1 MSEKKYF
8 ALISGKPI
16 GKAPQEKIIP
26 QESFSELLTGKEV
39 VEKVQQ
45 DALDYRKSVMSECE
59 KLKEAAQKEGFEH
72 GYDNWVAQ
80 ISNIE
85 KEILHVHDEMMK
97 LVMPIALKAAK
108 KIVAAELQT
117 AQDAIINIVKT
128 TLKSV
133 AQHKKIAI
141 YVNRKDFD
149 ILEKNKAQ
157 IKQIFEQ
164 LESLS
169 IREREDI
176 EEGGCV
182 IETEAGIINAQLKD
196 RWISLEAAFESL
208 GSQLLKGIER

>member
-1 MSEKKYF
+1 VSEKKYF
-8 ALISGKPI
+8 TLISGKPL

-39 VEKVQQ
+39 LEKVQE
-45 DALDYRKSVMSECE
+45 DALQYRQRVMSECE
-59 KLKEAAQKEGFEH
+59 KLKEVAQKEGFEQ
-72 GYDNWVAQ
+72 GYSNWVQ
-80 ISNIE
+80 QVSYLE
-85 KEILHVHDEMMK
+85 KEILRVHDEMMK

-117 AQDAIINIVKT
+117 TQDAIVNIVKT

-141 YVNRKDFD
+141 YVNKKDFE
-149 ILEKNKAQ
+149 ILEKNKSQ
-157 IKQIFEQ
+157 IRQLFEQ

-176 EEGGCV
+176 DEGGCV
-182 IETEAGIINAQLKD
+182 IETESGIINAQLKD